1 MISKFATNYSK
12 SLFQNAIKNKKTAFN
27 IGTLINKNTN
37 GLSSPDVEIIGQEL
51 SLLRGVLISSAKIN
65 SIFANPT
72 YSEKQKENI
81 LLSIFP
87 GLSLITRA
95 LLRVLTERTHLSL
108 LPEICEEY
116 QKLLLKFKR
125 QTKIKLIIASP
136 LKKEFGEKLFKALR
150 KLSNSDKI
158 ILSVSYNPKLLGGLI
173 IEYNSMAIDASLL
186 REFSL
191 FFNSF

>member
-12 SLFQNAIKNKKTAFN
+12 SLFQNAIKNKKTSFN
-27 IGTLINKNTN
+27 LGTLITKNTQ
-37 GLSSPDVEIIGQEL
+37 GISAPDVEIIGQEL
-51 SLLRGVLISSAKIN
+51 SLLRGIFLSSSKIN
-65 SIFANPT
+65 SFFANPT
-72 YSEKQKENI
+72 YSEKQKEKI

-87 GLSLITRA
+87 GLSLTTRA
-95 LLRVLTERTHLSL
+95 LLKVLTERTHLSL

-116 QKLLLKFKR
+116 EKFLLKFKK

-150 KLSNSDKI
+150 KLSDSEKI

-173 IEYNSMAIDASLL
+173 LEYNSMAIDASLL

-191 FFNSF
+191 FFNGF